1 MSKFVMWSAIIVV
14 TIALVFC
21 GLYWSQTVKVRENI
35 TSQSDEE
42 YILMILKQKGAD
54 DCVLRPVSE
63 GVWSCTEFKTGKIF
77 MVRR

>member
-1 MSKFVMWSAIIVV
+1 MSRFITWSAIIVV

-21 GLYWSQTVKVRENI
+21 GLYWSQTVKIRQNI

-54 DCVLRPVSE
+54 DCVLTPISE
-63 GVWSCTEFKTGKIF
+63 GVWACKEWKSGKVF